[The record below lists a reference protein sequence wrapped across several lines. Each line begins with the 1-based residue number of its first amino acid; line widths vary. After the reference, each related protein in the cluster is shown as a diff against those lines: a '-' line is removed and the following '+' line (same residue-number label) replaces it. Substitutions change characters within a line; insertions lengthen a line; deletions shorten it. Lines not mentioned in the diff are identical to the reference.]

1 MVLSVIICSRNATIT
16 DDLLVNINQTIGCD
30 FELIVINNS
39 QNQYSIFEAYN
50 QGINRS
56 IGDYLC
62 MIHDD
67 LFFHTKDWGVII
79 AEIFNTNEDY
89 GLIGI
94 AGSSQKTKTPS
105 GWWDCDEKYKSIN
118 VIQHYT
124 DGKII
129 KEYLGFEHSDLNE
142 VVFLDGVFLAL
153 RKEIN
158 VFFDEKLKGF
168 HNYDFNISIETKKKN
183 YKIGVTNKVLI
194 EHFSIGNL
202 NDQWITSTIQIH
214 KLYKAELPL
223 SLSIDRQIDN
233 EIFACKRFLSYCIKA
248 GNKKQALRCSVK
260 GYLYHPLSKYNLV
273 YFLKTVVKIFKL

>member
-1 MVLSVIICSRNATIT
+1 MISIIICSREKTISKT
-16 DDLLVNINQTIGCD
+16 LQDNLHTTVGCEY
-30 FELIVINNS
+30 ELIVID
-39 QNQYSIFEAYN
+39 NQENKHSIFEAYN
-50 QGINRS
+50 LGILKS
-56 IGDYLC
+56 KGDFLC
-62 MIHDD
+62 FMHDD
-67 LFFHTKDWGVII
+67 ILIHTQDWGAII
-79 AEIFNTNEDY
+79 TKIFNTNEDY

-158 VFFDEKLKGF
+158 VFFDENLKGF